1 MSEIQPTAL
10 AYAELLHYAQMYLD
24 RKESLPFAWQ
34 EELVKKA
41 LAALDDNR

>member
-1 MSEIQPTAL
+1 MSEIQPTTL
-10 AYAELLHYAQMYLD
+10 TYSELLRYAQMYID
-24 RKESLPFAWQ
+24 RKESLPFSWQ